1 MSEPAAKDAGHKES
15 KAQLAGGIILL
26 AIAGTLALYLLS
38 DGFRSAM
45 ENIVHAMFGYRMV
58 KNDLTNFL
66 AILLL
71 FVGVIMLM
79 NRKPAAPN

>member
-1 MSEPAAKDAGHKES
+1 MSDSHAAPKES
-15 KAQLAGGIILL
+15 KAQLAGGIVLL

-45 ENIVHAMFGYRMV
+45 DNIVHAMFGYRMV

-66 AILLL
+66 AILLV
-71 FVGVIMLM
+71 FVGVIMVM
-79 NRKPAAPN
+79 TRKPAAPHH